1 MTNNWAR
8 RRLTDGKKKKKQKLR
23 PLPGRGN
30 VGRVRARALFFFFFS
45 ILFANCKRRRK
56 DGGGDKKR
64 VSRLCRSAFL
74 RLLMLPVCV
83 LAGCCRLSRSF
94 TDLMVMMM
102 MTPAPPLQTMKHS
115 AVLPSLICLALRQ
128 GLIEEDDE
136 DEDKDEEVE
145 E

>member
-1 MTNNWAR
+1 M
-8 RRLTDGKKKKKQKLR
+8 
-23 PLPGRGN
+23 
-30 VGRVRARALFFFFFS
+30 
-45 ILFANCKRRRK
+45 
-56 DGGGDKKR
+56 
-64 VSRLCRSAFL
+64 SRLCRSAFL
-74 RLLMLPVCV
+74 QLLMLPVCV
-83 LAGCCRLSRSF
+83 LAAGAGYHTIRRSF